1 MLEEKISVY
10 VARLEDEN
18 NLHKKKILEYEQCIQ
33 NQKDIIASLKGK
45 FKMERLKTAI
55 YLNIL
60 NSNGININ
68 NVIEETDEGLNIYKT
83 ENTNLS
89 VIVHDFFK
97 NKKEQAQKCEE
108 NKQENKQENKHYSI
122 SIKSRK
128 KHNQKTYRT
137 IKNKELQEE
146 KPELQ
151 EEKIKKIEDE
161 IENIVNK
168 NFDISYL
175 QTIENIETIFNE
187 LSSGRI
193 CKKSS
198 FVSIKEQRN
207 LLIGKISLTEYINI
221 LKKHNKRLNDI
232 LFKKDYEHKKINLNI
247 SYTLTPL
254 EQRLLNF
261 YNYFNTEIDTDEM
274 QRFQLA
280 LKINTPYS
288 RRYIPFVYSDFFEHI
303 YNYGIVVFSIKENLK
318 RVLVNPYGFS
328 NIVYVNNEKSL
339 KEDPYSFY
347 CLEKIDEDGR
357 RLWKM
362 ECRLYEFT
370 KFISQNLLT
379 YTINIFRKIYM
390 DIFLDNIFRKDYKDK
405 AVICRQDCEQ
415 VLFNILE
422 LSNTKTL
429 CETIRKIIL
438 KNCTIEPSKLD
449 KFDFTA
455 DDKLIKKQLASDND
469 TKEQSIHSIKRLF
482 DNISK
487 EDCEFIINSLSE

>member
-18 NLHKKKILEYEQCIQ
+18 NLQKKKILEYEQLMQ
-33 NQKDIIASLKGK
+33 TQKDIITNIKGK
-45 FKMERLKTAI
+45 FKMERLKTTL
-55 YLNIL
+55 YLNVL
-60 NSNGININ
+60 NSHGININ
-68 NVIEETDEGLNIYKT
+68 DTIEETDECLNVYKT

-97 NKKEQAQKCEE
+97 NKKEQVQSTEE
-108 NKQENKQENKHYSI
+108 IKQHYSI

-137 IKNKELQEE
+137 IKNKDKELKDE
-146 KPELQ
+146 KPEIQ
-151 EEKIKKIEDE
+151 EEKIKKVEDDF
-161 IENIVNK
+161 ENIVNK
-168 NFDISYL
+168 NFDISYN
-175 QTIENIETIFNE
+175 QTLENIDNIFNE

-198 FVSIKEQRN
+198 FLSIKEQRN
-207 LLIGKISLTEYINI
+207 LLIGKISLTEYII
-221 LKKHNKRLNDI
+221 MLKKHNKKLNDI
-232 LFKKDYEHKKINLNI
+232 LIKKDYEHKKINLNI
-247 SYTLTPL
+247 SYSLTPL

-261 YNYFNTEIDTDEM
+261 YNYFSTEIDTDEM
-274 QRFQLA
+274 QRFQLV

-288 RRYIPFVYSDFFEHI
+288 RRYIPFVYGDFFEYI
-303 YNYGIVVFSIKENLK
+303 YNYGMAVFPIKENLK

-339 KEDPYSFY
+339 KDDPYSFY

-379 YTINIFRKIYM
+379 YTINIFKKIYM
-390 DIFLDNIFRKDYKDK
+390 DIFLDNIYRKDYKDK

-415 VLFNILE
+415 LLFNIIE

-429 CETIRKIIL
+429 CETIRKIVL
-438 KNCTIEPSKLD
+438 KNCMIEPTKLD

-455 DDKLIKKQLASDND
+455 DDRLIKKQLNSDND
-469 TKEQSIHSIKRLF
+469 TKEQSIHSVKRLF

-487 EDCEFIINSLSE
+487 EDCEFIINSLTE